1 MRGCPLRRG
10 GYLHADPVR
19 PYCCRAILP
28 LAAVPLLLPSAV
40 GLVLAGRIW
49 RRRGRGN
56 PGRRLGR
63 SVPIAPGSRSRRS
76 WPHLAGWRWLPG
88 GERGHVG
95 VIAAGVQPGRS
106 GQVADGQHQAAQ
118 QPGGYDGRLAVAVV
132 RGRRQA
138 LTRRSSTPAWMRSA
152 RRGCAGPRILPRRG
166 DLGNA
171 LIGRS
176 RPYRWHAVAEPVPGA
191 PMAGQA
197 DWACG
202 VQRPSGQ

>member
-1 MRGCPLRRG
+1 MRQPARWPGRWRAGPDRG
-10 GYLHADPVR
+10 TAG
-19 PYCCRAILP
+19 IW
-28 LAAVPLLLPSAV
+28 PSAC
-40 GLVLAGRIW
+40 
-49 RRRGRGN
+49 
-56 PGRRLGR
+56 
-63 SVPIAPGSRSRRS
+63 

-88 GERGHVG
+88 SERGHGG

-138 LTRRSSTPAWMRSA
+138 LTRCSSTAAWVRSA

-197 DWACG
+197 PAGAPSRAAPGHDSCRPRHG
-202 VQRPSGQ
+202 VARPRKAVGGRLASRAHGKVSASPVAASRRTPLRAAP